1 MSKKAKKGS
10 DGSEAKSDD
19 VEYEDISKPF
29 DDDLGYLDGCVTNQG
44 VDILEGGKDWGRTKG
59 EN

>member
-1 MSKKAKKGS
+1 MGKEAEKGS

-29 DDDLGYLDGCVTNQG
+29 DDDLRYLDGCVANQG
-44 VDILEGGKDWGRTKG
+44 VDILGGGEDRGRAEG